1 MDAIQEQR
9 TKIRALLGEKK
20 TESKE
25 MKEEVGKMKKS
36 MNFQSVGDIDARIA
50 AIEDKMNH
58 DSISLKEEKAYMVE
72 IKELRK
78 NKPKLN
84 QLSEMKDK
92 LENFDF
98 GTDLRGKKEELNE
111 AFGILYEKKKEIIG
125 RLNELRDEWKAKQG
139 DVSEER
145 TKREE
150 LQKKVA
156 EHITE
161 RNALRDAFGEQK
173 REFQIYLNEQRRV
186 KQEKYQEDRRRS
198 KMRNGRSNSW

>member
-1 MDAIQEQR
+1 M
-9 TKIRALLGEKK
+9 G
-20 TESKE
+20 
-25 MKEEVGKMKKS
+25 GKMKKS

-50 AIEDKMNH
+50 AIEDKMLH

-72 IKELRK
+72 IKELKK

-92 LENFDF
+92 LDNFDF

-111 AFGILYEKKKEIIG
+111 AFGILYEKKKEIMG

-150 LQKKVA
+150 KGNHGQA
-156 EHITE
+156 
-161 RNALRDAFGEQK
+161 
-173 REFQIYLNEQRRV
+173 QRV
-186 KQEKYQEDRRRS
+186 E
-198 KMRNGRSNSW
+198 G